1 MLSHD
6 RYVYL
11 VIGDSYL
18 IVEHALHGDVTDGA
32 GWRRC
37 SRRRLAAARPLLS
50 LDDLGRP
57 LAKERLQLFYVL
69 CSVAWGIG
77 LGVGAD
83 RFGFHHLCF
92 RRGDGAGQCGA
103 GTWGSDRAVGQFF
116 GAE

>member
-37 SRRRLAAARPLLS
+37 RRRRLAAARPLLS
-50 LDDLGRP
+50 LDDLRRP
-57 LAKERLQLFYVL
+57 LAKERLQLFDVL
-69 CSVAWGIG
+69 RLLLRRFTSKKTMAHVYEN
-77 LGVGAD
+77 LQLD
-83 RFGFHHLCF
+83 RVIM
-92 RRGDGAGQCGA
+92 Q
-103 GTWGSDRAVGQFF
+103 W
-116 GAE
+116 